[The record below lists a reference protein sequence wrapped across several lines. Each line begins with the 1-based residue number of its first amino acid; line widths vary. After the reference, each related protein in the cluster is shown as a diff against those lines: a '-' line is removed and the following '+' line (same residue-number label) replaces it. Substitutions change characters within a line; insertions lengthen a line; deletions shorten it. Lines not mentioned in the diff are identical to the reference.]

1 MVDWSTPTKDPMVF
15 SVRPDSRS
23 DSMAVEGSMGM
34 DCMPFGIRLQ
44 CRTAFYPTN
53 GMQDHSGMH
62 KEDLLRSNIRY
73 LIEDRKLTEA
83 EVGERSGVRQ
93 SWLNRYMRRLI
104 VKASSAKISQLADFF
119 GIPAGDLVW
128 KDLTSPETKDAS
140 QPVGSE
146 QEIVEAA
153 VRLVRELEAMSPEPL
168 PQETYGERLYI
179 AMKVIRDEG
188 AAGILDETALMPAL
202 RRFAAELRKTG

>member
-1 MVDWSTPTKDPMVF
+1 
-15 SVRPDSRS
+15 
-23 DSMAVEGSMGM
+23 MAFEGSMGT
-34 DCMPFGIRLQ
+34 DPIPFRIRSQ
-44 CRTAFYPTN
+44 AFQSGSEFFPTN
-53 GMQDHSGMH
+53 GMPDDSGMH
-62 KEDLLRSNIRY
+62 DTDLIRSNIRH
-73 LIEDRKLTEA
+73 LLSIRGLSEA
-83 EVGERSGVRQ
+83 EAADRAGINQ
-93 SWLNRYMRRLI
+93 PWLNRFLRKDI
-104 VKASSAKISQLADFF
+104 KKANQEKMAQIAKALGVSAADLAYS
-119 GIPAGDLVW
+119 
-128 KDLTSPETKDAS
+128 DLTGLAEQPAS

-146 QEIVEAA
+146 RAIVEAA

>member
-1 MVDWSTPTKDPMVF
+1 
-15 SVRPDSRS
+15 
-23 DSMAVEGSMGM
+23 
-34 DCMPFGIRLQ
+34 
-44 CRTAFYPTN
+44 
-53 GMQDHSGMH
+53 MH

-73 LIEDRKLTEA
+73 LIEDRQLTEA

-93 SWLNRYMRRLI
+93 SWLNRYMRRMI
-104 VKASSAKISQLADFF
+104 VKASSAKIAQLADFF

-128 KDLTSPETKDAS
+128 RDLTSTDSKDAS

-146 QEIVEAA
+146 RAIVEAA